1 VGPAAGCSGLLDV
14 NALESNQ
21 DDGGQSTERTQTI
34 TEP

>member
-1 VGPAAGCSGLLDV
+1 VGTAAGCSELLDV
-14 NALESNQ
+14 TALDQQ